1 MDPAAPDPFAD
12 PPLPRSRRE
21 HPLFH
26 LLLLVLTFLTA
37 TLVGGLYS
45 SSGGLLAGGPFLD
58 GLAFSIPLLTILGIH
73 ELGHFFMCR
82 RYGLAATLP
91 YFLPSPLLIPPLVNP
106 AGTFGA
112 VIRIKE
118 PIRTKKVLFDVG
130 VAGPIAGFLTALP
143 FLFYGVAHPR
153 PSHELLRP
161 DTTLFEYPI
170 LVRWVQHWLGVGPYT
185 SASVH
190 EHPMFM
196 AAWFGLYVTCLNLLP
211 IGQLDGGHALR
222 AAVGRRQPL
231 VSGLVLAAC
240 VAAGIAGSI
249 AWLVFPAL
257 VVLVMGLVHPPV
269 EDDDQPLD
277 FGRTLIALACVGIF
291 LVSFTLNPIHTP

>member
-1 MDPAAPDPFAD
+1 LDPVEPGGFPET
-12 PPLPRSRRE
+12 PPPPSRRE

-26 LLLLVLTFLTA
+26 LLLLALTFLTA
-37 TLVGGLYS
+37 TLVGGLYT
-45 SSGGLLAGGPFLD
+45 SSGGLLAGGRFFD
-58 GLAFSIPLLTILGIH
+58 GLPFSLPLLTILGIH
-73 ELGHFFMCR
+73 ELGHFLVCR
-82 RYGLAATLP
+82 RYGIAATLP
-91 YFLPSPLLIPPLVNP
+91 YFLPSPLIFPGLVNP

-118 PIRTKKVLFDVG
+118 PIRTKRVLFDVG
-130 VAGPIAGFLTALP
+130 VAGPIAGFVTALP
-143 FLFYGVAHPR
+143 FLLYGVAHPR
-153 PSHELLRP
+153 PSTEVLTAS
-161 DTTLFEYPI
+161 TTLFDYPI
-170 LVRWVQHWLGVGPYT
+170 LVRWAQTWVGVAPYT

-190 EHPMFM
+190 EHPTFM

-222 AAVGRRQPL
+222 AAVGKRQPL
-231 VSGLVLAAC
+231 VSGVVLAGC
-240 VAAGIAGSI
+240 VAAGIAGSV

-277 FGRTLIALACVGIF
+277 FGRTMIALACVAIF